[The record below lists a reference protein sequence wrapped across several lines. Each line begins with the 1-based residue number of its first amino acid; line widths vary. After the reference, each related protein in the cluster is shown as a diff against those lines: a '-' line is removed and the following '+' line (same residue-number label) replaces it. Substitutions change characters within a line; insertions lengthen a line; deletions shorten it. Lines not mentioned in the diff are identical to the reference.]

1 MFVFISCNYREY
13 IKKNMNKSTEH
24 CLIHRGNTASA
35 RQQNFYGTTFSYYN
49 QTEAKHAKQR
59 LVGQ

>member
-1 MFVFISCNYREY
+1 
-13 IKKNMNKSTEH
+13 MNKSTEH